1 VPPTF
6 TQASPSRRPEV
17 ISPKHAV
24 SMLVGSMTAIR
35 GDRKGIA
42 MNESLRHHW
51 YVSRRVEAPAFVVTD
66 IVRWL
71 LADGP
76 ITVEAD
82 RATLTVGPAEPAG
95 IVWPSRDAVTRAG
108 RGRLGRTRR
117 WPAARRAVD
126 LEVEAWSE
134 GSCELA
140 LRPTGR
146 HLPADPTAYGK
157 AAAVTLE
164 RIRDVVVR
172 LVNAPEEPALA
183 EPLRRAS

>member
-1 VPPTF
+1 
-6 TQASPSRRPEV
+6 V
-17 ISPKHAV
+17 ISPKHGV

-51 YVSRRVEAPAFVVTD
+51 YVSRRVEAPAFVVAD

-76 ITVEAD
+76 ITVEAE
-82 RATLTVGPAEPAG
+82 RATLTIGPVEPAG
-95 IVWPSRDAVTRAG
+95 IFWPSHHAVTRAG
-108 RGRLGRTRR
+108 RGRLGL
-117 WPAARRAVD
+117 ARRRPGTRHAVD

-134 GSCELA
+134 GSSELA
-140 LRPTGR
+140 LRPAGR
-146 HLPADPTAYGK
+146 HLPADPTAYGE

-172 LVNAPEEPALA
+172 LVGAPEEPALA
-183 EPLRRAS
+183 ETLRRAS